1 MPLTLPLALSS
12 SSEHS
17 QYPKSDG
24 DGNTRTLSS
33 AQLYQLSTSSADD
46 TLAPLGVT
54 TSANNETVTPLQS
67 QAATHSRLV
76 TYDTTLRDN
85 RHSGNDVR
93 QTGTPPTLFSN
104 FSHASTNWSR
114 RSDVTFDHGF
124 IGAPTPTLP
133 INGANMLLEML
144 GLAMSWTADDAVGF
158 VRNLLALGVL
168 PREQLVTLLD
178 PHTPAAPP
186 PFSRAMARDPSNSST
201 SNATITRLHGAGSA
215 GVPRSIDIRPNELL
229 DGTFDRSST
238 HVPHGWRPGPSSSSP
253 PFNHATAPIIPLN
266 PSHVAPAHAL
276 FSRVMPQG
284 SLSSSTTYSAI
295 LDQIYATGSGHRAEF
310 SRPMDVQP
318 NSLFYNLS
326 EPFDRSS
333 MHVLHEPGLRPSSFP
348 PEFVPTA
355 TQVASPS
362 IAAATVSPTSPTNT
376 EFRSE
381 HASHLQTVVAH
392 EQQFSLPP
400 AFPSNA
406 PHSAPASSTVFN
418 NSHCGSQH
426 ASHPQTVA
434 AVTQP
439 AEHGQQFFPFPPNAP
454 RSAPASSMA
463 FTISHCGTEH
473 ASHLQTMTAVMQPAG
488 HRQQQNKRLSTK
500 PPKPGKCSQ
509 CGANQ
514 STQWRRHPVS
524 NDSLCNKCGQK
535 ARYVPSAARKTCFNP
550 YGQMPL
556 VEFQSFS
563 YRAVMDPGVA
573 RYKDKRGFAA
583 EIDDIKNGT

>member
-1 MPLTLPLALSS
+1 MPLTLPVALSS
-12 SSEHS
+12 SSDYS
-17 QYPKSDG
+17 QYPESDG
-24 DGNTRTLSS
+24 DGNIRALSS
-33 AQLYQLSTSSADD
+33 TQLYRLGNSSADD
-46 TLAPLGVT
+46 TLPPPGVA
-54 TSANNETVTPLQS
+54 TSADSETVTPLQA
-67 QAATHSRLV
+67 QAAIHSRLA
-76 TYDTTLRDN
+76 TYNTTPRDN

-133 INGANMLLEML
+133 INGADMLLEML
-144 GLAMSWTADDAVGF
+144 GLAMSWTADDAVDF

-178 PHTPAAPP
+178 PHTAAACP

-215 GVPRSIDIRPNELL
+215 DVPRSIDIRPNELL

-276 FSRVMPQG
+276 FSRAMPQG

-295 LDQIYATGSGHRAEF
+295 LAQIYATGSGYGADVP
-310 SRPMDVQP
+310 RPVDIQP
-318 NSLFYNLS
+318 NGLFNNLG
-326 EPFDRSS
+326 ETFDRSS
-333 MHVLHEPGLRPSSFP
+333 THVSYEPGLKPSSSP
-348 PEFVPTA
+348 PEFVPNA
-355 TQVASPS
+355 FQVASPS
-362 IAAATVSPTSPTNT
+362 TTAATVSPTSLMITNS
-376 EFRSE
+376 EFRNE
-381 HASHLQTVVAH
+381 QASHLQTVAAVTQPAAH
-392 EQQFSLPP
+392 EQRFSLPP
-400 AFPSNA
+400 AFLPNA
-406 PHSAPASSTVFN
+406 PHSAPASSSVFN
-418 NSHCGSQH
+418 TSHCESQH
-426 ASHPQTVA
+426 ASHLQTVA

-439 AEHGQQFFPFPPNAP
+439 AAHGQQFFLSPALLPNAP
-454 RSAPASSMA
+454 HSAPASLMA
-463 FTISHCGTEH
+463 FTNSHCGTEH

-500 PPKPGKCSQ
+500 PLKPGKCSQ
-509 CGANQ
+509 CGTNE

-524 NDSLCNKCGQK
+524 KGSLCNKCGQK
-535 ARYVPSAARKTCFNP
+535 ARKT
-550 YGQMPL
+550 
-556 VEFQSFS
+556 
-563 YRAVMDPGVA
+563 
-573 RYKDKRGFAA
+573 
-583 EIDDIKNGT
+583 